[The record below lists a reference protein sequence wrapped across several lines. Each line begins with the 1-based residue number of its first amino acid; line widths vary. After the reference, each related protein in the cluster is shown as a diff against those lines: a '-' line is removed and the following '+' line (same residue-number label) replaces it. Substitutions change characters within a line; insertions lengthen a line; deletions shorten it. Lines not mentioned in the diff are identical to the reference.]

1 MYILKVEIKNLWGK
15 DFSWKLNEDV
25 NVLIGMNGSGKSTI
39 LKILKEAVLP
49 IDDSKL
55 DFRLF
60 DPIDEII
67 IEMDNDIVIRV
78 NSESRIITG
87 LEDNS
92 EYELNIKSIN
102 NFDVVEKSL
111 NPNMTL
117 LDYHLDK
124 LKLEFVTYQRDLSN
138 KVEEA
143 FKIQDKT
150 NRETKLEDISAVYE
164 AKNTF
169 LTILEKEF
177 ERTEKRFEEKS
188 FSFFKV
194 GIETPILP
202 QKLSSGEKQ
211 ILIILLSALLQD
223 RRKHVLIMDEPE
235 ISLHLDW
242 QRSLIEN
249 IKKINPSCQIIIAT
263 HSPTLYYQGW
273 TEHITRIENIQ
284 RVSDSESDIL
294 KEKIVQSQ
302 DRVQKI
308 KSAFQGFSGN
318 KPTKLYQFNR
328 EINTYTTFT
337 KEECIDL
344 LSFLHHENKIHP
356 DVITFTTF
364 ISKINNFSDAKEIF
378 DLIQSQNYTSLSI
391 TKPNEITL
399 NTLIKKAVSVEQGLQ
414 LIQEVGSNEK
424 LQLYPNVIT
433 FSTLLGKAKNSN
445 EIDLVE
451 KMRRYYRVQTNDIYL
466 SKLNSK
472 R

>member
-1 MYILKVEIKNLWGK
+1 
-15 DFSWKLNEDV
+15 
-25 NVLIGMNGSGKSTI
+25 
-39 LKILKEAVLP
+39 
-49 IDDSKL
+49 
-55 DFRLF
+55 
-60 DPIDEII
+60 
-67 IEMDNDIVIRV
+67 
-78 NSESRIITG
+78 
-87 LEDNS
+87 
-92 EYELNIKSIN
+92 
-102 NFDVVEKSL
+102 
-111 NPNMTL
+111 
-117 LDYHLDK
+117 
-124 LKLEFVTYQRDLSN
+124 
-138 KVEEA
+138 
-143 FKIQDKT
+143 
-150 NRETKLEDISAVYE
+150 
-164 AKNTF
+164 
-169 LTILEKEF
+169 
-177 ERTEKRFEEKS
+177 
-188 FSFFKV
+188 
-194 GIETPILP
+194 
-202 QKLSSGEKQ
+202 
-211 ILIILLSALLQD
+211 
-223 RRKHVLIMDEPE
+223 
-235 ISLHLDW
+235 
-242 QRSLIEN
+242 
-249 IKKINPSCQIIIAT
+249 
-263 HSPTLYYQGW
+263 
-273 TEHITRIENIQ
+273 
-284 RVSDSESDIL
+284 VSDSESDIL